1 MSEKIKLH
9 LGCGNNNIKGWINID
24 KYRKS
29 DIIDDMIILK
39 SFKEKSID
47 EIYTS
52 HAIEHIKPEDF
63 ITALKRWYKL
73 LKVGGIL
80 IIRCPDAEYYLKR
93 YLNISDEEK
102 LKDILSLKKKGY
114 LRGIFGKQTRG
125 EGYKNRNLFTKG
137 LLIKAVEYA
146 GFKVIDCEKVSLRTS
161 KTMPHLKNGGEDL
174 GIILNNIPT
183 NDLWC
188 KAIK

>member
-1 MSEKIKLH
+1 MSEIKLH
-9 LGCGNNNIKGWINID
+9 LGCGNNKIKGWVNID
-24 KYRKS
+24 KYKKV

-39 SFKEKSID
+39 RFKDKTIS

-52 HAIEHIKPEDF
+52 HAIEHITPEDF
-63 ITALKRWYKL
+63 IRALKRWYTL
-73 LKVGGIL
+73 LKIGGTL
-80 IIRCPDAEYYLKR
+80 VIRCPNAEYHLNR

-102 LKDILSLKKKGY
+102 LNDMISLKKKGY
-114 LRGIFGKQTRG
+114 LRGIFGYQNRG

-137 LLIKAVEYA
+137 LLAKSIEYV
-146 GFKVIDCEKVSLRTS
+146 GFKVEDCRECSLRTS
-161 KTMPHLKNGGEDL
+161 KMVSYLKSGGRDL
-174 GIILNNIPT
+174 GLVVDDVPI